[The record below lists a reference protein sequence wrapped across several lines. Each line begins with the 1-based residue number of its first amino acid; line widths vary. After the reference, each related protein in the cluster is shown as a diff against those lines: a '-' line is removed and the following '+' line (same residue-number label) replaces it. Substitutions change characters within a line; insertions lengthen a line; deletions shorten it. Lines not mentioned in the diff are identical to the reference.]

1 LKKAYFNWSTGKDS
15 ALALYKILKE
25 NNYDV
30 GTLVTTVNKQ
40 LGKVSMHAIPENLL
54 EGQAKSI
61 GLPLYKIYF
70 SEEASMEEYSL
81 AMKES
86 LKILVENNYRYA
98 VFGDIFLEDLKKYR
112 EEKLA
117 ELNLKAV
124 FPLWKRDP
132 KELITEFISLGFKA
146 ITVSVNA
153 NLLDESFVGRVLDE
167 NFINDLPP
175 NVDVCGENGEFHT
188 FVYDGPIF
196 SYPIKFSI
204 GEKVLKTY
212 KAGSSNSWDTGFWYC
227 NLVSDKMGELK

>member
-1 LKKAYFNWSTGKDS
+1 MKKAYFNWSTGKDS

-25 NNYDV
+25 NNYIV
-30 GTLVTTVNKQ
+30 ATLVTTVNKQ
-40 LGKVSMHAIPENLL
+40 LGKVSMHGIPENLL
-54 EGQAKSI
+54 EDQAKSI

-70 SEEASMEEYSL
+70 SEEASMEEYNR
-81 AMKES
+81 AMKDS
-86 LKILVENNYRYA
+86 LKILVDGNYEYA
-98 VFGDIFLEDLKKYR
+98 VFGDLFLEDLKRYR

-117 ELNLKAV
+117 ELGLKGV
-124 FPLWKRDP
+124 FPLWKRDS
-132 KELITEFISLGFKA
+132 KELIQEFFDLGFKA
-146 ITVSVNA
+146 VTVSVNA
-153 NLLDESFVGRVLDE
+153 KFLDESFVGRLLDE

-212 KAGSSNSWDTGFWYC
+212 KSNPSNSWDTGFWFC
-227 NLVSDKMGELK
+227 DLVKE

>member
-1 LKKAYFNWSTGKDS
+1 MKKAYFNWSTGKDS
-15 ALALYKILKE
+15 ALALYKILNEK
-25 NNYDV
+25 NYDV
-30 GTLVTTVNKQ
+30 GTLVTTVNKT

-54 EGQAKSI
+54 EDQAKSI

-70 SEEASMEEYSL
+70 SEEASMEEYNL

-86 LKILVENNYRYA
+86 LKMLMESNYGYA
-98 VFGDIFLEDLKKYR
+98 VFGDLFLEDLKKYR

-117 ELNLKAV
+117 ELGLKAV
-124 FPLWKRDP
+124 FPLWKRDS
-132 KELITEFISLGFKA
+132 KELIQEFFALGFKA

-153 NLLDESFVGRVLDE
+153 KLLDESFVGRVLDE

-212 KAGSSNSWDTGFWYC
+212 KSNPSNSWDTSFWFC
-227 NLVSDKMGELK
+227 DLVKD